1 MYFQIRDVSDVG
13 VRKSQPAPPKTVVT
27 VTCPVC
33 KDNCED
39 REALKL
45 HLHLD
50 HDCDDERVLDAAEED
65 IILLEQEEGTYFSI
79 IHPVGE
85 NINRIL
91 KKPCQI
97 NQFHEIL

>member
-1 MYFQIRDVSDVG
+1 M
-13 VRKSQPAPPKTVVT
+13 K
-27 VTCPVC
+27 CPI
-33 KDNCED
+33 CEDFFLDD
-39 REALKL
+39 REALKS
-45 HLHLD
+45 HLYVYHG
-50 HDCDDERVLDAAEED
+50 CDDERLLDATAED
-65 IILLEQEEGTYFSI
+65 IILLDDDEGTHFSI